1 MKRFWEI
8 DSLRGIAIILM
19 VISNFITDI
28 IYFKIYEPGALGTF
42 WTLLAYATATAFITL
57 VGISLTLSG
66 AQTKGSVW
74 KTNLKRGL
82 MILSWGLIITAV
94 TYRFMESGYIVFGVL
109 HFIGVAVMIAAPFL
123 KYEKLNLWLGL
134 ALIALGSIIRSFAV
148 DSSWLLWI
156 GLTPNGFYS
165 VDYFPLIP
173 WFGIV
178 LIGIFLGNRF
188 YPNGKRILP
197 IGENESRT
205 AKILSYLGRNSL
217 KIYLIHQPILIG
229 LILLICPA
237 ASI

>member
-1 MKRFWEI
+1 M
-8 DSLRGIAIILM
+8 
-19 VISNFITDI
+19 
-28 IYFKIYEPGALGTF
+28 
-42 WTLLAYATATAFITL
+42 FITL

-74 KTNLKRGL
+74 KANLKRGL

-109 HFIGVAVMIAAPFL
+109 HFIGLSVMIAAPFL
-123 KYEKLNLWLGL
+123 KYDKANLWLGL
-134 ALIALGSIIRSFAV
+134 TLIFLGSIIRLFTV
-148 DSSWLLWI
+148 DSSWLIWL
-156 GLTPNGFYS
+156 GLTPGGFYS

-173 WFGIV
+173 WFGVV

-188 YPNGKRILP
+188 YPNGKRMLP
-197 IGENESRT
+197 IGENESRA

-229 LILLICPA
+229 LLYAFVL
-237 ASI
+237 